1 MFVRTFGAAEDQK
14 NKVHGYRQRVNDDG
28 DDGYKH
34 FDSFHKKNGD
44 KYGYETF
51 SSYGIHEHGAK
62 EGGDAHSGAE
72 SKNEE
77 CKLIIRECL
86 QEGILIRVG
95 ILLQQGQEKILLC
108 FLFLFQE

>member
-72 SKNEE
+72 SKKEE
-77 CKLIIRECL
+77 CKLIIGCVCL
-86 QEGILIRVG
+86 SSRINTCYEVQETVL
-95 ILLQQGQEKILLC
+95 
-108 FLFLFQE
+108 LFQE